1 MSLEILY
8 EDNHIIVVKKP
19 VGILSQEDATKDMDM
34 LTLLKHYIKDKYNKP
49 GNVYLGLVHRLDRMT
64 GGVMVF
70 ARTSKAASRLNEQIK
85 NGEFSKKYYAIVKGI
100 IPKGGRLENYLIKDE
115 QLVKSFV
122 GNERNGK
129 LAILDYEVIKTLN
142 DTTLVDVSLKT
153 GRHHQIRVQFSHIN
167 HPLIGDKL
175 YGENTKCDMCL
186 YAYGLSFNHPVTKER
201 LSFEAIPNHSIWN
214 KYFE

>member
-1 MSLEILY
+1 MFSAGYGDKDAFMFNMELVNQKITDGLAIF
-8 EDNHIIVVKKP
+8 D
-19 VGILSQEDATKDMDM
+19 GIFCPHYQNSGMTSFHSVIKNYDKNGYAVENGAC
-34 LTLLKHYIKDKYNKP
+34 LK
-49 GNVYLGLVHRLDRMT
+49 
-64 GGVMVF
+64 
-70 ARTSKAASRLNEQIK
+70 IK

-142 DTTLVDVSLKT
+142 NTTLVDVSLKT

-175 YGENTKCDMCL
+175 YGENSKCDMCL